1 MVESIQFDCHGL
13 KSEVLTQVA
22 QLQSSRYFRDK
33 HRLFYIE
40 GVRNFMQMVESNF
53 AIATILYS
61 EKLLIVPPARQLV
74 RKLRRKGVKTVKLTP
89 EEFRQISHTEK
100 ASGIAAIVRQRWT
113 KLHQIS
119 PQVGL
124 CWTALEKVRSPG
136 NLGTLIR
143 TSEAIGGGGFILIG
157 KNIDPYDP
165 KVIRA
170 SMGALFHQQLI
181 RTTYDSLAHWVRR
194 HNCQVVGASPEGK
207 IDFHRFSYPRATILV
222 LGEERKGL
230 SSNQQDLCDCLI
242 RIPMV
247 GKSDSLNLGVAG
259 SLLLYEV
266 YKFKTTF
273 RKSKVKRLDR

>member
-1 MVESIQFDCHGL
+1 MVDAIKFDQEGL
-13 KSEVLTQVA
+13 NSEVLTSVA
-22 QLQSSRYFRDK
+22 QLQSSRHFRDQNQ
-33 HRLFYIE
+33 LFYIE
-40 GVRNFMQMVESNF
+40 GVRNFIQVVESNF
-53 AIATILYS
+53 EIATILYS

-74 RKLRRKGVKTVKLTP
+74 RKLRRKGITTLKLTP
-89 EEFRQISHTEK
+89 EEFRQISHREK

-119 PQVGL
+119 PHHQL

-143 TSEAIGGGGFILIG
+143 TSEAIGGGGFIFIG

-165 KVIRA
+165 KVIRGT
-170 SMGALFHQQLI
+170 MGALFHQQLI
-181 RTTYDSLAHWVRR
+181 RTTYHSLAHWIRR
-194 HNCQVVGASPEGK
+194 HNCHAIGASPEAK
-207 IDFHRFSYPRATILV
+207 VDFHHFHYPRATILF

-230 SSNQQDLCDCLI
+230 SKNQQDLCHYLI

-259 SLLLYEV
+259 SLVLYEV
-266 YKFKTTF
+266 YKSKTQA
-273 RKSKVKRLDR
+273 KDYYH

>member
-1 MVESIQFDCHGL
+1 MVENIKFDCHWL
-13 KSEVLTQVA
+13 NSEVLAKVA
-22 QLQSSRYFRDK
+22 QLQSSRHFRDK

-40 GVRNFMQMVESNF
+40 GVRNFIQVVESNF
-53 AIATILYS
+53 EIATILYS

-74 RKLRRKGVKTVKLTP
+74 RKLRRSGVKTVKLTP
-89 EEFRQISHTEK
+89 EEFRKISHTEK

-119 PQVGL
+119 PKIGL

-157 KNIDPYDP
+157 KSIDPYDP

-170 SMGALFHQQLI
+170 TMGALFHQQLI
-181 RTTYDSLAHWVRR
+181 RTTYDSLVHWIRR
-194 HNCQVVGASPEGK
+194 HNCRVVGASPEGK
-207 IDFHRFSYPRATILV
+207 VDFHRFRYPRATILL

-230 SSNQQDLCDCLI
+230 SLNQQDLCHHLI

-266 YKFKTTF
+266 YKFQTTF
-273 RKSKVKRLDR
+273 KGSR